1 MTGIDSFVNGVVKR
15 TIHNFHITEKE
26 LPTLRN
32 LQRKLQ
38 IDTFPRI
45 YNKLKANYKTV
56 RFYMENN
63 RKLLIEQS
71 QIRLQRIEYLHK
83 MRKYREEWRPII
95 YTDESYVDSSHASQH
110 SWSDNSTKGLKK
122 QFQKAWL

>member
-83 MRKYREEWRPII
+83 MRKYREE
-95 YTDESYVDSSHASQH
+95 
-110 SWSDNSTKGLKK
+110 
-122 QFQKAWL
+122 